1 MNQCRRTNLS
11 MRLFTFIIWICCLG
25 IAACGMQTGA
35 SVEPLATYSS
45 TATIQQDDKD
55 VIANTI
61 VPNEPAETEESLVHS
76 VNTEERPSWLLL
88 EQETTSGS
96 TIYWLDLSEEPLALE
111 PIIQFDLPKIAYR
124 YFVSPN
130 AKYVAVREEQLLKI
144 FEVSTGLEIA
154 RLNTGRL
161 LTNEFAT
168 DKLDNELIWSPT
180 GEQLA
185 FLVETQPLRRDIM
198 LYDLTTQQTVHLTN
212 DASREN
218 ALAWSPD
225 GKQIAFAVLESCDG
239 FLDKCDLEY
248 VNWQIGVVDIDG
260 LNYRL
265 IGDETILPKSSW
277 QDSSLC
283 QLSWSPDGTYL
294 IFKSFCPSDGI
305 PNFDELFVIAT
316 DGSQTVQLTQFGNAD
331 YVNHYSVTWSSDK
344 RYLII
349 GFAHD
354 FIFDDANDLRGY
366 WIFEVGT
373 WENPNEI
380 FLSDSRTEVSRW
392 DNQEQYVIGSL
403 SNYQYSFLAERQG
416 NEIRTL
422 FSIIP
427 PISLNGVW
435 TTSGY
440 VTQAGENLVKIIP
453 STGQTINLS
462 LHLETNMYLV
472 GGGTIK

>member
-1 MNQCRRTNLS
+1 MNQYHSTNLS
-11 MRLFTFIIWICCLG
+11 MRLFALIICLG
-25 IAACGMQTGA
+25 IVACGMQTGA

-45 TATIQQDDKD
+45 TATIQQDDED
-55 VIANTI
+55 VIANTV
-61 VPNEPAETEESLVHS
+61 VPSESVETEESIVYS
-76 VNTEERPSWLLL
+76 VNAEERPLWLLF

-96 TIYWLDLSEEPLALE
+96 TVYRLDLSKEPLTLE

-124 YFVSPN
+124 YVVSPN
-130 AKYVAVREEQLLKI
+130 AKYIAVREEQVLKI

-154 RLNTGRL
+154 RLDAGRL
-161 LTNEFAT
+161 PTNEFAT
-168 DKLDNELIWSPT
+168 DKIDNELIWSPT

-185 FLVETQPLRRDIM
+185 FLVEAQSLRRDII
-198 LYDLTTQQTVHLTN
+198 LYDLTTKQTVRLTN
-212 DASREN
+212 DVSREN
-218 ALAWSPD
+218 ALTWSPD

-239 FLDKCDLEY
+239 LLDNCDLEY
-248 VNWQIGVVDIDG
+248 VNWQIGVVDTDG
-260 LNYRL
+260 LNYRV

-283 QLSWSPDGTYL
+283 HLSWSPDGTYL
-294 IFKSFCPSDGI
+294 AFKSFCPSDGI

-316 DGSQTVQLTQFGNAD
+316 DGSQTVQLTQFGNVD

-366 WIFEVGT
+366 QTFEVGT

-403 SNYQYSFLAERQG
+403 ANYQYNFLAERQG

-422 FSIIP
+422 FSNIP

-453 STGQTINLS
+453 STGQIINLS
-462 LHLETNMYLV
+462 LHLETNMHLV
-472 GGGTIK
+472 GGRIIR